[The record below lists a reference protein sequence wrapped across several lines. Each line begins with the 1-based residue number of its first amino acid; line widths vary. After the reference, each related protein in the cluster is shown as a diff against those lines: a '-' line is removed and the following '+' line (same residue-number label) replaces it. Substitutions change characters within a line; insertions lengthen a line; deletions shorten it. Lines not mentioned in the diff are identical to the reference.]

1 MLKKMSEEMKKKL
14 EETLSKITLPLE
26 LLELKEKML
35 PVQNENEIEKEM

>member
-26 LLELKEKML
+26 LLELKEKLL
-35 PVQNENEIEKEM
+35 PVYKENSI